1 MIYKFSEWNISEA
14 RTFSDE
20 KFDWIMQN
28 IDTWVA
34 NAILSDSNFRE
45 AIQVNPE
52 FKVFMQSKRFTIREG
67 DSMEK
72 VVDSLNGLGRYLN
85 QITPALSG
93 KFLTD
98 ISKLSPTLKK
108 NISSYGKTTNW
119 GTGKRGR
126 PRKEKP
132 ELTLDDIV
140 AKKPGRPKGSKS
152 KKTIQSELSEKQA
165 QLQEKIDSLNKKI
178 SDIDDEIEKVDIELK
193 RITAS
198 MFAEMKKLNR
208 VKEPLMDEVMELEA
222 EMKSLK
228 NFDGILKENGHYDLV
243 SQFKG
248 DHHGNPL
255 PGKNKFLTSL
265 GLDEEGIETLQVWLN
280 LMTSDEN
287 WVEKTYPNGCS
298 YEDVISDISRLVK
311 DLPRFIDYNKSINP
325 VTIAYN
331 LKALIK

>member
-45 AIQVNPE
+45 AIQANPE

-85 QITPALSG
+85 QISPASSG

-98 ISKLSPTLKK
+98 ISKLSPSLKK
-108 NISSYGKTTNW
+108 KISSYGKTTNW

-132 ELTLDDIV
+132 ELTIDDIV
-140 AKKPGRPKGSKS
+140 AKKPGRPKGSKN
-152 KKTIQSELSEKQA
+152 KKSIQSELSEKQA

-178 SDIDDEIEKVDIELK
+178 SEIEDALEKKDAELQ
-193 RITAS
+193 RITSSIYAD
-198 MFAEMKKLNR
+198 MKKLN
-208 VKEPLMDEVMELEA
+208 KEKESLMDEVIDIKTEIIN
-222 EMKSLK
+222 LK
-228 NFDGILKENGHYDLV
+228 HSDTILKENGHYDLV

-248 DHHGNPL
+248 VHHGNPL
-255 PGKNKFLTSL
+255 PFKNKFLTSL
-265 GLDEEGIETLQVWLN
+265 GLDEEGIETLETWLN

-298 YEDVISDISRLVK
+298 YEDIITDIQHLVK
-311 DLPRFIDYNKSINP
+311 DLPKFVEYNKSSNP
-325 VTIAYN
+325 VKVANN

>member
-34 NAILSDSNFRE
+34 DAILSDPKFRE
-45 AIQVNPE
+45 AIQVNNE
-52 FKVFMQSKRFTIREG
+52 FKDFMQSKRFTIREG

-72 VVDSLNGLGRYLN
+72 VVDSLNGLGRFLHHLS
-85 QITPALSG
+85 PALSG

-108 NISSYGKTTNW
+108 KISSYGKTTNW

-140 AKKPGRPKGSKS
+140 AKKPGRPKGSKN
-152 KKTIQSELSEKQA
+152 KKSIQSELSEKQA

-178 SDIDDEIEKVDIELK
+178 YAIDDAIEKKDAELQ
-193 RITAS
+193 RITNSIYAD
-198 MFAEMKKLNR
+198 MKKMN
-208 VKEPLMDEVMELEA
+208 KEKESLMDEVMELEA

-228 NFDGILKENGHYDLV
+228 NSGGILKENGHYDLV

-265 GLDEEGIETLQVWLN
+265 GLDEEGIETLQTWLN

-287 WVEKTYPNGCS
+287 WIEKTYPNGCS
-298 YEDVISDISRLVK
+298 YKDVISDISRLVK
-311 DLPRFIDYNKSINP
+311 DLPKFIDYNKSINP
-325 VTIAYN
+325 VIIAYN